1 MTWYVKWHE
10 ISNDIKAQRQWLFK
24 IGPEPS
30 ATSSPFVNIS
40 VPKHSPS
47 APDILKTPVRM
58 LNRDPVWVKGKWL
71 LLFSYLYEP
80 SVSCCYT
87 LAMAMLSNLLESPVP
102 PCASPNLCQNLTDNT
117 SSFYSTSPAQRS
129 SKIVIIFIARTI
141 QHKSQRGCLILL
153 SREPRV
159 VS

>member
-1 MTWYVKWHE
+1 MKSQMTWYVKWHE

-24 IGPEPS
+24 IGPEPN

-80 SVSCCYT
+80 SVSCCYNQIYIMT
-87 LAMAMLSNLLESPVP
+87 WNLKWCEISNDIESQMTW
-102 PCASPNLCQNLTDNT
+102 NLKRHEISNDM
-117 SSFYSTSPAQRS
+117 
-129 SKIVIIFIARTI
+129 
-141 QHKSQRGCLILL
+141 KSQMTWNVKSHKNSKFMKCKM
-153 SREPRV
+153 SWNV
-159 VS
+159 KCHKM

>member
-1 MTWYVKWHE
+1 MKSQMTWYVKWHE

-24 IGPEPS
+24 IGPEPN

-80 SVSCCYT
+80 SVSCCYNQIYMKCCGALKKNPRNNFCLT
-87 LAMAMLSNLLESPVP
+87 LKKTL
-102 PCASPNLCQNLTDNT
+102 
-117 SSFYSTSPAQRS
+117 
-129 SKIVIIFIARTI
+129 KITFLYRTPSLGKGNFKKIQIF
-141 QHKSQRGCLILL
+141 
-153 SREPRV
+153 
-159 VS
+159 

>member
-24 IGPEPS
+24 IGPEPN

-80 SVSCCYT
+80 SVSCCYNQIYS
-87 LAMAMLSNLLESPVP
+87 LNANISLSAGVSIHSKSWISWMEKSADDLEFS
-102 PCASPNLCQNLTDNT
+102 AEGLSGNT
-117 SSFYSTSPAQRS
+117 ETIKFALSF
-129 SKIVIIFIARTI
+129 F
-141 QHKSQRGCLILL
+141 
-153 SREPRV
+153 
-159 VS
+159 